1 VTRTAAVK
9 SRVVNPLAQSFVVA
23 QSFSYLQA
31 EEASVAI
38 HETWCDT
45 PIAPVPMNQNQFTFA
60 HLPDLLHKRHER
72 AIPHDLPR
80 VIAVKI
86 DLHADR

>member
-1 VTRTAAVK
+1 M
-9 SRVVNPLAQSFVVA
+9 VNPSAHSFIVP
-23 QSFSYLQA
+23 QGSSYLQA
-31 EEASVAI
+31 EEAGVGI
-38 HETWCDT
+38 HETWCDA
-45 PIAPVPMNQNQFTFA
+45 PIAPVPMDQSQFALA
-60 HLPDLLHKRHER
+60 HLPGLLHKSHED